1 MLSIGL
7 TTNASSG
14 SGSCT
19 GSVITSNNHDHCY
32 TKHDI
37 QKEQIKWTA
46 AQRKRKGQTFLTRV
60 TDDHVNIQE
69 LTTSTSRSAA
79 VRVSNVHTSG
89 DNVSSGNV
97 SSDNVSS
104 GNVFSG
110 TVSSGNVSS
119 GNVSSGNVSSRNV
132 SSGTVSSGNVSS
144 GNVSSGNVSSRN
156 VSSGTVSSGNVSSGN
171 VSSGN
176 VSSGNVSSGNVYSGN
191 VSSGNVSSGTV
202 SSGNVSSGNVSSGNV
217 SCSNVSSGNVSNTRA
232 HDEFQDGNNV
242 LLLQLNDE
250 RSVAH
255 GHVITFTSGKLHGR
269 DVPVELT
276 VVSIKEVWDKSCPLQ
291 YHTAFDEEDDVL
303 IPGMITAW
311 PTRLLQKL

>member
-37 QKEQIKWTA
+37 QKEQIKRTA

-119 GNVSSGNVSSRNV
+119 GNVSSGNVSSGNV
-132 SSGTVSSGNVSS
+132 SSGTVSS

-156 VSSGTVSSGNVSSGN
+156 VSSGTVSSGNVSSR
-171 VSSGN
+171 
-176 VSSGNVSSGNVYSGN
+176 
-191 VSSGNVSSGTV
+191 NVSSGT
-202 SSGNVSSGNVSSGNV
+202 VSSGNVSSGNV

-269 DVPVELT
+269 DVPVKLT

-311 PTRLLQKL
+311 PTRLYITEVVASLDSICI